1 MGQAAQLLTSQ
12 TGTVGLKDL
21 RKKLTSSV
29 AQLDQARLQE
39 RYQGM
44 DLTPIGEAAARR
56 PVRVGGE
63 VKETRVVP
71 RAGAPSLEVIV
82 SDGTGRATAVFSG
95 TRNIAGI
102 NLGGGLLLEGVPRLE
117 HGRLMLLNPAYT
129 LV

>member
-1 MGQAAQLLTSQ
+1 MRRRLTA
-12 TGTVGLKDL
+12 
-21 RKKLTSSV
+21 SV
-29 AQLDQARLQE
+29 AQLDQTRLQE

-44 DLTPIGEAAARR
+44 GLTPIADAPTRTPA
-56 PVRVGGE
+56 RVGGE

-95 TRNIAGI
+95 TRAIAGI
-102 NLGGGLLLEGVPRLE
+102 NLGEGLLLEGVPRLE
-117 HGRLMLLNPAYT
+117 KGRLILLNPAYT